1 MSFVTTRPEELE
13 AAASKLQ
20 TIGNAMTAENAAAAA
35 PTTGVVPAAAD
46 EVSALQATQFAAY
59 GKLYQSVSAQ
69 AAEIHQM
76 LVNTLGT
83 NSGSYGETEAAN
95 QTATSSTSLSG
106 LLGSLSGG
114 PGATS
119 AAAIP
124 AAGSTAGTSGGAAVF
139 AINGAQNFTSAASDL
154 ISQATIGTLPGFG
167 GAAAGGSTAGVSGL
181 AGMQAPVLSGASAG
195 AGGFGAA
202 PVLAGVGQASSVSGL
217 SVPPAWASGAS
228 VPAVSSTPA
237 TLASAGWTNA
247 APHTA
252 QVTTVPA
259 GMPAVASAGK
269 GVSGFGA
276 PRYGIKPI
284 VMPTPAVV

>member
-1 MSFVTTRPEELE
+1 MSFLTTQPAELV
-13 AAASKLQ
+13 AAASTLQ
-20 TIGNAMTAENAAAAA
+20 TIGNAMAAENAIAAA
-35 PTTGVVPAAAD
+35 PTVDVVPAAAD

-69 AAEIHQM
+69 ATAIHQM
-76 LVNTLGT
+76 LVNTLRT

-106 LLGSLSGG
+106 LLGSLTGG
-114 PGATS
+114 SGAT
-119 AAAIP
+119 AAAGIP

-167 GAAAGGSTAGVSGL
+167 GAAAGGSAAGVGAL
-181 AGMQAPVLSGASAG
+181 AGMQASVLSGA
-195 AGGFGAA
+195 GGVGGA

-217 SVPPAWASGAS
+217 SVPPAWASGAA

-237 TLASAGWTNA
+237 TLAGTGWTTA
-247 APHTA
+247 APHIPP
-252 QVTTVPA
+252 VTTVPA

-269 GVSGFGA
+269 GIRSFGA
-276 PRYGIKPI
+276 PRYGMQPT
-284 VMPTPAVV
+284 VMPKPAVV